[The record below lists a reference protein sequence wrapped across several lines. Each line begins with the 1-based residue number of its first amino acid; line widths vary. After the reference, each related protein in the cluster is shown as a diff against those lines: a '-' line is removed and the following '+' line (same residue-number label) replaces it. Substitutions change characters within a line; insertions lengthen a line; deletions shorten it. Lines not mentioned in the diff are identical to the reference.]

1 MQRSPF
7 FEVQRRRGDKKT
19 SLAGGR
25 HGFTLIELMV
35 VLVVIAILAGML
47 LPVLGSAR
55 RTAQVARVSVEIKS
69 LEAAIAAF
77 KLKYGVE
84 PPSVFRLR
92 EDGEYNITDKLDAE
106 SVAIIRQLWPEYE
119 ITKPASN
126 PLIRK
131 LSPPPGDLDGG
142 SKTEFTM
149 NGAECLVFFLGGPG
163 MIYSDPPSTPGNSVS
178 PGNIKD
184 SIPGGFSANPTNP
197 FATGGTRVGP
207 FFEFDAARLMDLDGD
222 GVPEYV
228 DPLPG
233 QTMPYQ
239 YFSSNG
245 GRGYRLRGLVDSSS
259 SPIANDA
266 LAQFEVIP
274 NTLESVY
281 YQTARLISSPPASSP
296 THTIGYWNPK
306 GFQIISP
313 GFDNKYGTGGGY
325 RDKTFFDFDPDDGTT
340 APRNAPSE
348 NDNITNFSG
357 GVLVR

>member
-92 EDGEYNITDKLDAE
+92 EDGAYTNDPIDRE
-106 SVAIIRQLWPEYE
+106 SLAVMRQIWPEYKA
-119 ITKPASN
+119 TDGTP
-126 PLIRK
+126 
-131 LSPPPGDLDGG
+131 DLDGDG
-142 SKTEFTM
+142 SKTSVYTM
-149 NGAECLVFFLGGPG
+149 NGAECLVFFLGGPQ
-163 MIYSDPPSTPGNSVS
+163 MIASGGTSTPGSMTN
-178 PGNIKD
+178 
-184 SIPGGFSANPTNP
+184 SIPLGFSANPTNP

-239 YFSSNG
+239 YFSSYG
-245 GRGYRLRGLVDSSS
+245 GRGYRLRDLVNSSG
-259 SPIANDA
+259 SPITDDA

-274 NTLESVY
+274 GTLKSVY
-281 YQTARLISSPPASSP
+281 YQTARPISSPSASSSASSP

-313 GFDNKYGTGGGY
+313 GFDGEYGKGGGY
-325 RDKTFFDFDPDDGTT
+325 RDKKFFDDGSR
-340 APRNAPSE
+340 PRTSQESSFE